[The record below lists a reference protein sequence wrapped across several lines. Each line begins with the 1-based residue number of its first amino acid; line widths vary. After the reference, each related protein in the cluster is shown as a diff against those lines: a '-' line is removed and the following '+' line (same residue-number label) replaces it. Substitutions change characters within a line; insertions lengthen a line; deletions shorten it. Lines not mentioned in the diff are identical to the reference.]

1 MKFFLL
7 FSLKLPFLF
16 SQESFIFGLSLRFC
30 FIFSFRRTKAL
41 AQVLACDKAFVM
53 CCGNIFG
60 GSFFDSFISFVV
72 LSNRG
77 SAADFGNQDYEKS
90 AKRKCEKIC
99 GLFKLN
105 NTRLLFRVI
114 MY

>member
-60 GSFFDSFISFVV
+60 GSIFDSFISFVV

-105 NTRLLFRVI
+105 NTRPLFRVI